1 MNYALLH
8 VRYAMKRLY
17 HHQMSLPSLI
27 FSALFALSAGPAH
40 ALMSGASPD
49 SPAARIDANTTTS
62 PWAGV
67 GSVSVGTGTYTAT
80 LIAPNYIL
88 TAAHVVA
95 GAAPGAITFNL
106 NYGGDLTQQIGAAQ
120 IFIHPGYSS
129 FNSPNLNDDL
139 AIIRLANPVPA
150 GVPIY
155 GLQHDVLATGTTLT
169 FVGYGASGTGAT
181 GATIPASPSVKRTG
195 QNNADQFALDDEGSG
210 KAEIYYFDFD
220 GPSIAGNSTS
230 NLMGGS
236 TLGNVV
242 ETTVGGGDSGS
253 PVFIRS
259 SDGNWRLAGVNT
271 FTFTSI
277 AGQTASTFGTGGGGM
292 LIPAYANWIG
302 SIVTPVPEPAPYA
315 LMLAGLCLV
324 SVVAFRGSAITSA
337 R

>member
-1 MNYALLH
+1 MTL
-8 VRYAMKRLY
+8 R
-17 HHQMSLPSLI
+17 SLI
-27 FSALFALSAGPAH
+27 VSALFVLSINQAH
-40 ALMSGASPD
+40 ALMSGVSPD
-49 SPAARIDANTTTS
+49 SPAARIDPNTTTS

-67 GSVSVGTGTYTAT
+67 GSLSVGTGTYTAT

-95 GAAPGAITFNL
+95 NATLESVTFNL
-106 NYGGDLTQQIGAAQ
+106 NFGGDLTQRIGAAEV
-120 IFIHPGYSS
+120 FIHPDYHG

-155 GLQHDVLATGTTLT
+155 ELQHDVLATGTTLT
-169 FVGYGASGTGAT
+169 FVGYGASGMGNT
-181 GATIPASPSVKRTG
+181 GATIPANPAIKRTG
-195 QNNADQFALDDEGSG
+195 QNNADQFALDDEGNG

-220 GPSIAGNSTS
+220 GPRGTS

-236 TLGNVV
+236 TLGNAL

-253 PVFIRS
+253 PAFIHS
-259 SDGNWRLAGVNT
+259 SDGKWRLAGVNT
-271 FTFTSI
+271 FTFTSM

-292 LIPAYANWIG
+292 LVSTYTQWI
-302 SIVTPVPEPAPYA
+302 SSVVMPVPEPAPYA
-315 LMLAGLCLV
+315 LMLTGLCLV
-324 SVVAFRGSAITSA
+324 SVVAFRGSATTSA

>member
-1 MNYALLH
+1 
-8 VRYAMKRLY
+8 
-17 HHQMSLPSLI
+17 MSFRSLI
-27 FSALFALSAGPAH
+27 VSALFALSISQAH

-49 SPAARIDANTTTS
+49 SPAARIDPNTTTS

-67 GSVSVGTGTYTAT
+67 GSLSVGTSTYTAT

-95 GAAPGAITFNL
+95 GATLGSVTFNL
-106 NYGGDLTQQIGAAQ
+106 NFGGDLTQRIGAAEV
-120 IFIHPGYSS
+120 FIHPDYHG

-139 AIIRLANPVPA
+139 AIIRLANPVSA

-169 FVGYGASGTGAT
+169 FVGYGASGMGNI
-181 GATIPASPSVKRTG
+181 GVTISANPAIKRTG

-220 GPSIAGNSTS
+220 GPSDTG

-236 TLGNVV
+236 TLGNAL

-253 PVFIRS
+253 PAFLRS

-271 FTFTSI
+271 FTFTNI

-292 LIPAYANWIG
+292 LIPAYAKWID
-302 SIVTPVPEPAPYA
+302 SIVTPVPEPAPYT

-324 SVVAFRGSAITSA
+324 SVVAFKGSAIISA